1 MSFAAAQ
8 PAAAAAARRRPE
20 LAGQAENSFK
30 SSLMNT
36 MIQREVRRIM
46 RTKRT
51 DVDATEKLRKIEAQ
65 AQSQKARV
73 IEVQA
78 KVNRVLDDYEE
89 HAEGLDKALRLD
101 GVGVGGGGGGG
112 ELPDMV
118 RARRVDEAEAEQS
131 QRVIEARLGELGEL
145 EAMLGVAE
153 LASQKEGRALQT
165 EEFEMGDGA
174 EWGESEAMVKHALTA
189 VHAVMGKV
197 QATARGVLTNVRQQL
212 KEDQAEIRLLQT
224 TVDGKEGQIAGLQSA
239 AVALE
244 SEAREA
250 VAMKMQFETR
260 FFEIRDDR
268 DRIQAEAAEERESTM
283 AAMAHAEEKAAKEKA
298 VAREREF
305 EIEQQQQQLEREH
318 AAVQGQLEQA
328 RGELQTAV
336 KAAAE
341 LRETLKELEERC
353 RSMMAAAVTAEREKK
368 EMGDAHAAELGELK
382 EEAERDLKVAIGRLH
397 QRYAGEMEIMKKK
410 HDEVLYEQTSKAE
423 AKAIRAKAEHEEK
436 VEGLTGRLEASEKEA
451 AGAKEEAEALSA
463 QLRDIEE
470 TNAAKME
477 AVQVECAAK
486 LEAVRVECAAQL
498 QEAEARTA
506 EVVANAVGEATE
518 AARVETEARVEA
530 TRRDLAAEREVALG
544 ELRSTLEAEQRGATQ
559 KLAAEHEERMRA
571 QGEELA
577 ATITTLRDEASGHKA
592 RLIAAEK
599 ELGAASEAK
608 DAAIAEAETATA
620 EAAELREQKAA
631 AEEALGAV
639 QEELRTTAE
648 LLAAAEAKMADLDD
662 WGKKR
667 EIEMQQTIDHLETE
681 IAELR
686 RVEKRLRAEIQ
697 ALDVDLQELTKAAQP
712 ANPADRRISMRDLRK
727 SAELNNRKGEL
738 EAEAK
743 RQAEAAERAR
753 TQAEATELRLLEKQ
767 QRLERL
773 DEEAELEAGRVA
785 EAAMVRES
793 QREEAEM
800 KEAMRAAKA
809 QAAEKA
815 RLEAEAAAAVTLA
828 EEERV
833 RQKEALQKELEDAR
847 VAAAAAVRESQRE
860 AEGALQAMRE
870 AKAKVEAEAAEK
882 QREMEEAAE
891 AAALAAEQAE
901 IIKKATKGG
910 SMMTSSTQS
919 GQIKTLEEV
928 FCEVDTELRE
938 TTKALEAARSST
950 DEGHK
955 RELILKAKIKDV
967 KTAFRRTRDTLKAT
981 EAELKE
987 MKREKGGGASQHHKF
1002 QRTLR
1007 LGAGPEHHAANGFQE
1022 KARRISVMREAA
1034 AGGADAAEL
1043 ERLRLELEAV
1053 DEASQSMTGIKRETQ
1068 GKGSRWAEEYK
1079 QKQANRRGR
1088 AHDPAGESDMGE
1100 GGLHI
1105 GGAALHRGGGG
1116 GGGGTMVD
1124 EAEMAAMYQHIEE
1137 LRETLH
1143 GYEEGGMLFAAMV
1156 QELQCVPAIDLLRRE
1171 LRDVEVPSVI
1181 DAHSGDGGAGDGS
1194 GKVGGASSSS
1204 SMELYE
1210 KLQNIRVRCLPAL
1223 TRARHHFARVKHKWD
1238 HERQR
1243 LLAQRPS
1250 DLSTGRECP
1259 LCFADRR
1266 AKQMHDEEEV
1276 AATVRFHSSIRG
1288 HASSPVGERAEA
1300 SQSPHHHGGKKARRT
1315 PTDAHHLASPS
1326 PGPEVEEGAGGVSG
1340 GAAGAVGAPHG
1351 NNCRNN
1357 GNENNGNENN
1367 GNGGG
1372 DDDDDDASSVDSLDA
1387 EIHAIS
1393 SAALAVP
1400 SGSVSSNAMVVPLLQ
1415 SNVAKRITAA
1425 GASGGA
1431 AVAVAAKERTLA
1443 QLTTGWRKQKQ
1454 VKVAAP
1460 KMRRPAL
1467 GASMSRATVKAQPAV
1482 AAGPEV
1488 ALSLAGE
1495 DVPGNVRRNVH
1506 GGDGSPKGLVSAA
1519 KRLRELDSE
1528 GRGRG
1533 RNSPVVVME
1542 DVALTSGGDSGG
1554 AVTFPG
1560 VGLGAQRGGAGEG
1573 LSSSSSTGGLGV
1585 VGDEYRD
1592 AAEVAGRRV
1601 SPPRRKEQRGEGGG
1615 AVDFEIH
1622 GEGSGG
1628 GGGAKDDTSGPPRRR
1643 ERRAAGER
1651 RRDRDR
1657 DRDRGGSTK
1666 FPDLTPPRLPN
1677 LLPVPSMSPSPAQ
1690 SGGGKSGKS
1699 GRRGKGKGG
1708 KDARR
1713 RGQEQRAYDDRS
1725 DMRHTESTTPPR
1737 RRPPPHPKGKKLAKD
1752 GKDGNHYG
1760 LDRLQPASFKGKKK
1774 KWSTTS
1780 EEVLGTRSG
1789 SIVRPWTEQEQELEA
1804 TDPQAPM
1811 GVAGSTQGG
1820 VGDEGGGYSYGDGS
1834 W

>member
-1 MSFAAAQ
+1 
-8 PAAAAAARRRPE
+8 
-20 LAGQAENSFK
+20 
-30 SSLMNT
+30 MNT

-46 RTKRT
+46 RSKRT

-101 GVGVGGGGGGG
+101 GVGVGGGGG

-118 RARRVDEAEAEQS
+118 RARRGNEAEAEQA

-153 LASQKEGRALQT
+153 LASQQEGRALQT

-244 SEAREA
+244 REAREA
-250 VAMKMQFETR
+250 VAMKKQFETR
-260 FFEIRDDR
+260 FLEIRDDR
-268 DRIQAEAAEERESTM
+268 DRIKTEAAEERETTM

-305 EIEQQQQQLEREH
+305 EIEQQQQKLEREH

-353 RSMMAAAVTAEREKK
+353 RSMMAAAATAEREKK
-368 EMGDAHAAELGELK
+368 EMGDAHAVELGELK
-382 EEAERDLKVAIGRLH
+382 EEAERDMKVAIGRLH

-423 AKAIRAKAEHEEK
+423 AKAIRVKAEHEEK

-451 AGAKEEAEALSA
+451 AGAKAEAEALSA

-470 TNAAKME
+470 TNAAKLE
-477 AVQVECAAK
+477 AVRVECAAQ

-530 TRRDLAAEREVALG
+530 TRRDLTAEREVALG
-544 ELRSTLEAEQRGATQ
+544 ELRFTLEAEQRSATQ

-592 RLIAAEK
+592 KLIATEK

-608 DAAIAEAETATA
+608 DAAIAEAETAAAEAKTAAA

-639 QEELRTTAE
+639 QEELRATAE

-727 SAELNNRKGEL
+727 STELKNLKGEL

-743 RQAEAAERAR
+743 RQAEASERAR
-753 TQAEATELRLLEKQ
+753 KQAEATELRLLEKQ
-767 QRLERL
+767 QRLEQL
-773 DEEAELEAGRVA
+773 AEEAELEAGRVA

-793 QREEAEM
+793 QREEAKM
-800 KEAMRAAKA
+800 KEAMRAAEA
-809 QAAEKA
+809 QVAEKA

-847 VAAAAAVRESQRE
+847 VAAAAAMRESQRE

-870 AKAKVEAEAAEK
+870 AKAKVEADAIEK

-987 MKREKGGGASQHHKF
+987 MKREKGGGASQHYKF

-1022 KARRISVMREAA
+1022 KARRVSVMREAA

-1068 GKGSRWAEEYK
+1068 GAGSRWAEEYK
-1079 QKQANRRGR
+1079 RMQANRRGG
-1088 AHDPAGESDMGE
+1088 AHDRAGESDMGE

-1105 GGAALHRGGGG
+1105 GGAALYRGGG

-1124 EAEMAAMYQHIEE
+1124 EAEVAAMYQHIEE

-1181 DAHSGDGGAGDGS
+1181 DAHAGDGGAGDGGAGDGS
-1194 GKVGGASSSS
+1194 GKVGGVSSSS

-1288 HASSPVGERAEA
+1288 HASSPVGVRAEA

-1315 PTDAHHLASPS
+1315 PTDPTHLASPS
-1326 PGPEVEEGAGGVSG
+1326 PEVEEGAGVVSG
-1340 GAAGAVGAPHG
+1340 GAARAVGAPHG
-1351 NNCRNN
+1351 NNRR
-1357 GNENNGNENN
+1357 NNGNENN

-1372 DDDDDDASSVDSLDA
+1372 NDDDDDASSVDSLDA
-1387 EIHAIS
+1387 EIHALS

-1400 SGSVSSNAMVVPLLQ
+1400 PGSVSSNAMVVPLLQ

-1431 AVAVAAKERTLA
+1431 VVAVAAKERTLA

-1454 VKVAAP
+1454 VKMAAP

-1467 GASMSRATVKAQPAV
+1467 GASMGRATVKAQPAV

-1533 RNSPVVVME
+1533 RNSPGVVME
-1542 DVALTSGGDSGG
+1542 DVAPTSDGDSGG

-1560 VGLGAQRGGAGEG
+1560 MGLGGQRGGAGEG
-1573 LSSSSSTGGLGV
+1573 LSLSSSTGGIGV

-1592 AAEVAGRRV
+1592 AAEVAGRRL
-1601 SPPRRKEQRGEGGG
+1601 SPPHRRGRRGEGGG
-1615 AVDFEIH
+1615 VADFEIH

-1657 DRDRGGSTK
+1657 DRDRDRGGSTK

-1677 LLPVPSMSPSPAQ
+1677 LLPVPSMSPSPAPL
-1690 SGGGKSGKS
+1690 GGGKSGKS

-1737 RRPPPHPKGKKLAKD
+1737 RRPPPHPKGKKLATD

-1760 LDRLQPASFKGKKK
+1760 LDRLQPATFKGTKK

-1780 EEVLGTRSG
+1780 EEVLGARSG
-1789 SIVRPWTEQEQELEA
+1789 SIVRPWTEPDQDPEA
-1804 TDPQAPM
+1804 MAPQAPM
-1811 GVAGSTQGG
+1811 GVAGSTQVG